1 MNCEFADVIRC
12 ECQNTHTDPPQK
24 GHSPPRWF
32 PPPMT
37 TRMPT
42 PSGHCQWLRH
52 QSVLVAH
59 LTQPAQLQLHLFSV
73 CRKLTECCVEPH
85 FLEGLC
91 HMSNK
96 ALIPHALPYSVSHIG
111 PDWRRG
117 GWLEQ
122 PCVISCMRRS
132 LASWLA
138 LQSWRIELW
147 ATFTLSLCPR
157 SVLINCEMAK
167 DFPSHPSQS
176 CWVFF
181 FLVQEPLWFNLLCNT
196 HRQRAGTANSSATKP
211 YLSAVTPKPSLLR
224 AEGSP

>member
-111 PDWRRG
+111 PDWRKGGRGRG
-117 GWLEQ
+117 G
-122 PCVISCMRRS
+122 VIGTAVRNFLHAALARVVTGVAVLTHWALGHIHTFS
-132 LASWLA
+132 LPSLSAY
-138 LQSWRIELW
+138 QLW
-147 ATFTLSLCPR
+147 NGKGLSLPPV
-157 SVLINCEMAK
+157 SVLL
-167 DFPSHPSQS
+167 S
-176 CWVFF
+176 VFF
-181 FLVQEPLWFNLLCNT
+181 SRTGATLV
-196 HRQRAGTANSSATKP
+196 
-211 YLSAVTPKPSLLR
+211 
-224 AEGSP
+224 